1 MRFRILGPLE
11 VLSPDGWTAISAP
24 KWRSLLACLLV
35 RPGQLVPTEYLI
47 FELWGDAPP
56 STANNLV
63 SIYVHQLKK
72 VIGDTDR
79 RILVYR
85 APGYMLRVAQGDLDI
100 EQFESLAAEGRGSL
114 AAGDPERAAVRL
126 GEALGLWRGPLL
138 ADVVPSPLI
147 ERHTQRIA
155 ELWFTT
161 TELRVEAEL
170 ACGRAAQV
178 IPELRGLVTEHP
190 LRERLWALLMR
201 ALEEAGRRAEALET
215 YSRAREVI
223 ADELGVDPG
232 GELQRLYAELLAS
245 DASPVAPRPAV
256 PQRLPRIS
264 REATQD
270 DRASDDSAGARAT
283 VGAGAAPDSIAEAP
297 AAPEAAA
304 AVPDVAAD
312 GAPSGEISGTI
323 AIGTF
328 ADALAAQVGQQADTA
343 VPPPAPLRVRPAQL
357 PADIGDFTGRETH
370 VAHLCNL
377 LARGRDWQSRCG
389 PHRGGERSGRP
400 GQDHAGR
407 ARRASGKRRVPRR
420 AALRGPARGERTVGG
435 AW

>member
-1 MRFRILGPLE
+1 MGGRQ
-11 VLSPDGWTAISAP
+11 SAHA

-85 APGYMLRVAQGDLDI
+85 APGYMLRVAPGDVDI

-114 AAGDPERAAVRL
+114 AAGDPERAAMRL
-126 GEALGLWRGPLL
+126 GEALALWRGPLL

-147 ERHTQRIA
+147 ESHAQRVA

-161 TELRVEAEL
+161 TELRVEADL

-232 GELQRLYAELLAS
+232 SELQRLYAELLAS
-245 DASPVAPRPAV
+245 DASPAARPA
-256 PQRLPRIS
+256 
-264 REATQD
+264 
-270 DRASDDSAGARAT
+270 AR
-283 VGAGAAPDSIAEAP
+283 P
-297 AAPEAAA
+297 AAGRSVCAA
-304 AVPDVAAD
+304 
-312 GAPSGEISGTI
+312 
-323 AIGTF
+323 
-328 ADALAAQVGQQADTA
+328 ALAAGQ
-343 VPPPAPLRVRPAQL
+343 PR
-357 PADIGDFTGRETH
+357 GDARRHYLGRQ
-370 VAHLCNL
+370 C
-377 LARGRDWQSRCG
+377 RCSG
-389 PHRGGERSGRP
+389 HHRRSGRRT
-400 GQDHAGR
+400 GFHRRG
-407 ARRASGKRRVPRR
+407 ARRASRSGCRP
-420 AALRGPARGERTVGG
+420 
-435 AW
+435 